1 MRKSSL
7 AAIESGMLMFF
18 KIGGTIILLLALV
31 FSGCTKTE
39 VASTT
44 PEPGTTTITI
54 ARGTVG
60 NLGTIRIGLGD
71 TGKENYVDSQGKKQ
85 SRLVATLLMFYEPDS
100 SETGITV
107 HVGQSFEYQ
116 GYYFYV
122 EQIQS
127 TNLLPWSPPGSSG
140 GGSIRLRIKEP

>member
-1 MRKSSL
+1 
-7 AAIESGMLMFF
+7 MFF
-18 KIGGTIILLLALV
+18 KISGTIILLLVLV

-44 PEPGTTTITI
+44 PEPGTYTITI

-60 NLGTIRIGLGD
+60 NLGTIRIGLGG
-71 TGKENYVDSQGKKQ
+71 TGKENYVDSQGKKR
-85 SRLVATLLMFYEPDS
+85 SWLAAELIMLYEPDS
-100 SETGITV
+100 SEAGMSV
-107 HVGQSFEYQ
+107 HVGQSFEYH

-122 EQIQS
+122 EEIHS
-127 TNLLPWSPPGSSG
+127 TFLLPWSPPGSSG